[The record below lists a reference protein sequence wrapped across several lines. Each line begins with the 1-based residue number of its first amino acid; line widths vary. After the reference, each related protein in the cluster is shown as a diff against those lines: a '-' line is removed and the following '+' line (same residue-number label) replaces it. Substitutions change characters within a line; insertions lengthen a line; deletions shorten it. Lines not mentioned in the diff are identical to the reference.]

1 MEEALVPD
9 NTQTVKAL
17 IPTLWHLTNIFK
29 RGLSRQRMRWLDG
42 ITNSTDVSLSKL
54 QETVKDREAWHVAV
68 HGVAKSQ
75 ARPSNWTKQNNNHA
89 VRNKKKIEKE
99 NQYQQHTHKK
109 RKKKKPQK
117 GMKLKRHIS
126 EWKKPTWK
134 VYIPSDSNSVT
145 FWKRQNCGDNKKIRD
160 CLGLKGREGRSG
172 RAQRIC
178 RSVKVFCLKLES
190 WTHVIKH
197 LSKPTPQEW
206 ALNYELQGMMCQ
218 DRFTD
223 CSKDATL
230 LMGVDSRKRPGQRG
244 TWRMRTAQFCCEP
257 KIALKNKLYWFFKH
271 QFDIKNK
278 KILIH

>member
-1 MEEALVPD
+1 
-9 NTQTVKAL
+9 
-17 IPTLWHLTNIFK
+17 
-29 RGLSRQRMRWLDG
+29 
-42 ITNSTDVSLSKL
+42 
-54 QETVKDREAWHVAV
+54 
-68 HGVAKSQ
+68 
-75 ARPSNWTKQNNNHA
+75 
-89 VRNKKKIEKE
+89 
-99 NQYQQHTHKK
+99 
-109 RKKKKPQK
+109 
-117 GMKLKRHIS
+117 MKLKRHIS
-126 EWKKPTWK
+126 EWKKPMWK
-134 VYIPSDSNSVT
+134 VYIPSDSNLVT

-206 ALNYELQGMMCQ
+206 ALNYELRGMMCQ